1 MMKKTLIAALLL
13 IAGVTQA
20 QIGIKGG
27 ANFSNIDGK
36 IGGTEFETK
45 ISYHIG
51 AFWEIPILDG
61 LAFQPEILYSVQGAN
76 IDSSHTLDNIDLKY
90 LNVPMMLKL
99 YIMSH
104 KLSIEAGPQFGY
116 LTDHNLD
123 KVIETEDFDF
133 SLAGGISVYVTK
145 SIFIQGRYI
154 AGMNEFSKDAEV
166 KNRNIQLSLGIKF

>member
-1 MMKKTLIAALLL
+1 MKKLLIAVLLL
-13 IAGVTQA
+13 ISGITHA
-20 QIGIKGG
+20 QLGIKGG
-27 ANFSNIDGK
+27 ANFSNIDGE
-36 IGGTEFETK
+36 IGGAELETK

-51 AFWEIPILDG
+51 VFWELPIVEG
-61 LAFQPEILYSVQGAN
+61 LSFQPEFLYSVQGAN
-76 IDSSHTLDNIDLKY
+76 IDSSHPLDNIDLKY

-123 KVIETEDFDF
+123 KIIETEDFDF

-145 SIFIQGRYI
+145 NIFIQGRYI
-154 AGMNEFSKDAEV
+154 AGMSEFSKKAEV
-166 KNRNIQLSLGIKF
+166 KNKNIQLSLGIKF